1 MRRIIFII
9 FFFFSFFASAQK
21 QVTVVVDGLF
31 PFDPIT
37 SRYVVRSLAPISTY
51 AEAWRAEGQ
60 KVEIFVID
68 SLSFGYRYYCEHA
81 DTTLK
86 NRVLSYVG
94 ATLQT
99 DTSVRVSDISGFSYS
114 ADFLAVFDPDIER
127 IKRFYATPIAV
138 FDTAKVYD
146 PYAPCDFMALFHT
159 FQIEVSG
166 ADLSIVAPPRRDV
179 SLNKECY
186 IKQLASLLRYDND
199 LVVVRLSGRQV
210 KDLMEDSYQR
220 RYYQI
225 KDDGS
230 DLLRIFTPAYLYSS
244 IAPVAHTV
252 NLTKPAGRRVENWPL
267 DEDTI
272 YKVALNSFLA
282 RDIEGV
288 EVVGE
293 YKMLLINWLRET
305 KNPFRI
311 REDYQLQPARVV
323 ARIVEREGKTIF
335 GK

>member
-9 FFFFSFFASAQK
+9 FLFFPLLATAQK

-31 PFDPIT
+31 SFDPIT
-37 SRYVVRSLAPISTY
+37 SRYVVRSMAPISTY
-51 AEAWRAEGQ
+51 VQAWRAEGQ
-60 KVEIFVID
+60 RVDISVVD
-68 SLSFGYRYYCEHA
+68 SLSFGYRYYCGQV

-94 ATLQT
+94 ATIQV
-99 DTSVRVSDISGFSYS
+99 DTSVRISDISGFSHS
-114 ADFLAVFDPDIER
+114 ADFLAIFDSDIER
-127 IKRFYATPIAV
+127 IKRFYATPIAI
-138 FDTAKVYD
+138 FDTSKVYD

-159 FQIEVSG
+159 FQIEASG

-179 SLNKECY
+179 SLHKECY
-186 IKQLASLLRYDND
+186 IKQLVSLLRYDND
-199 LVVVRLSGRQV
+199 LLVVKLTGRQI
-210 KDLMEDSYQR
+210 KDMMEDSYQR

-225 KDDGS
+225 KNEGS

-267 DEDTI
+267 ADDTI
-272 YKVALNSFLA
+272 YSVAINSFLA
-282 RDIEGV
+282 RDIVGG

-293 YKMLLINWLRET
+293 YKTLLINWLRDAR
-305 KNPFRI
+305 NPFRV
-311 REDYQLQPARVV
+311 RENYQLQPARVV
-323 ARIVEREGKTIF
+323 ERIVDRERKTIF